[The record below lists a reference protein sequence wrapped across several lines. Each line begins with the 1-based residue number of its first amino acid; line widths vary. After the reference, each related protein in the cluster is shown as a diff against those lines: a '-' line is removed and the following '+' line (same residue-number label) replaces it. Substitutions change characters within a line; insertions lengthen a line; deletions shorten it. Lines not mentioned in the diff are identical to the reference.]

1 MPRSPKNGNGTA
13 PRRRPAASR
22 AKTPAVALPTH
33 TIIAARAY
41 ELFLMR
47 GGVHGSDWDDWLAA
61 ERELR
66 PMPSP
71 Q

>member
-1 MPRSPKNGNGTA
+1 MPRSPKNGNA
-13 PRRRPAASR
+13 AQRRRPAASR
-22 AKTPAVALPTH
+22 TKTPAAALPTD
-33 TIIAARAY
+33 TAIATRAY

-47 GGVHGSDWDDWLAA
+47 GGVHGRDWDDWLAA

-66 PMPSP
+66 PMPPPP